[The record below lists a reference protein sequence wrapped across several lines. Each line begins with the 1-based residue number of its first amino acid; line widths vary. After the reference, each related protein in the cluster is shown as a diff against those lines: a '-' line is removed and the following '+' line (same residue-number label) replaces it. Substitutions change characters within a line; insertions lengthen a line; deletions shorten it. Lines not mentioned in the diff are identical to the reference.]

1 MPCASLHKTSVL
13 NTSKNNDKGNRA
25 KSSDVILVS
34 VHNFVQLCTNFE
46 HVFFCLKRARSLQ
59 KIHVRRLKENLK
71 NHSQFT
77 IEK

>member
-13 NTSKNNDKGNRA
+13 NTSKNNDKGNRT

-59 KIHVRRLKENLK
+59 KRESEKP
-71 NHSQFT
+71 FT
-77 IEK
+77 VYNWEVKL